1 MKAVTAG
8 EATSK
13 GKNGA
18 DWWLANYQNLP
29 PYYLTEKQAKALGWK
44 PKRGN
49 LSVVA
54 PGRMV
59 AMGEYGNRDGHLPAE
74 DGRIWFEADIDYVSG
89 WRNDHR
95 IIFSN
100 DGLIFV
106 SYDHYQTFIEIVS
119 EGIKK

>member
-54 PGRMV
+54 SGRMV
-59 AMGEYGNRDGHLPAE
+59 AMGEYGN
-74 DGRIWFEADIDYVSG
+74 
-89 WRNDHR
+89 
-95 IIFSN
+95 
-100 DGLIFV
+100 
-106 SYDHYQTFIEIVS
+106 
-119 EGIKK
+119 